1 MRKLIALFAVLAL
14 AGPASAQDPKAAPG
28 AKPATAP
35 EAGKAAEP
43 AKPPVK
49 ADPQKQL
56 YTLGVAVA
64 KSLEPFALSPAD
76 LDQVIKGM
84 REGASGKAA
93 VQLDASAQEQIQ
105 ALAVARQAAAA
116 QKESSR
122 GTAHLD
128 KAAQEKGAQKT
139 SSGLVYVPV
148 KEGKG
153 TSPVATDTVKVHYT
167 GRFPDGTVFDSSVAR
182 GEPATFPL
190 NGVIKCWTEGV
201 QKMKPGGKAKLVC
214 PPAIAYGERGS
225 PPRIPA
231 NAVLEFDVELIE
243 VSKTPPPAQGG
254 MPPGHPST
262 GGQGGKPAAP
272 AGGAAKPGGK

>member
-1 MRKLIALFAVLAL
+1 MRKFIALLAVLAL
-14 AGPASAQDPKAAPG
+14 AGPASAQTGKPAAPAG
-28 AKPATAP
+28 KPADAT
-35 EAGKAAEP
+35 
-43 AKPPVK
+43 KPPAK

-64 KSLEPFALSPAD
+64 KSLEPFALSQPD
-76 LDQVIKGM
+76 LEQVIKGI
-84 REGASGKAA
+84 REGSSGKAT
-93 VQLDASAQEQIQ
+93 VELDASAQEQIQ

-128 KAAQEKGAQKT
+128 AAAKEKGAQKT
-139 SSGLVYVPV
+139 GSGLVYVPV

-153 TSPVATDTVKVHYT
+153 ASPTPTDTVKVHYT
-167 GRFPDGTVFDSSVAR
+167 GRFTDGTVFDSSVAR

-231 NAVLEFDVELIE
+231 NAVLEFDVELLEI
-243 VSKTPPPAQGG
+243 SKTPPAQGGG
-254 MPPGHPST
+254 MPPGHP
-262 GGQGGKPAAP
+262 GVGGGKGGAP
-272 AGGAAKPGGK
+272 AGSGTKPGK